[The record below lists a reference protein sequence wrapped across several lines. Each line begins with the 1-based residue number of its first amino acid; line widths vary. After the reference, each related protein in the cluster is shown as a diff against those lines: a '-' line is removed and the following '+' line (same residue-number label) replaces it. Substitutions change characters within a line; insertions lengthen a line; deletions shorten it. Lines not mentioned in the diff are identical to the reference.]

1 MKIKKGILTLVLTVI
16 TTLIFAQSKH
26 VTSAAIIFKQY
37 NSEKDKSAK
46 ILKIKEAKEF
56 VDQAYNHES
65 TSNEPKMWMYRAKIY
80 KMIAFSHSNLDD
92 KAIFK
97 ATESHIQCLQPH
109 PKKKNKIIIYKKWEE
124 EEVFTGLMQ
133 CSNKLFNLAVEA
145 YQEGKFQES
154 LNFYE
159 PIYDVIA
166 LDDEDQLK
174 SIKITTESLL
184 HNSYLSAKAMKNNEL
199 SKGFLQKLMDI
210 NSGKPSIYS
219 SMSNI
224 YLEEGNNDKALA
236 FLAKGR
242 EIFSAD
248 QGLVNQE
255 INLYIKLGRTEDLIA
270 KLSSNIETYPEND
283 SYYVI
288 RGTCYQ
294 NFNDLDKSIADY
306 KSALVINPD
315 NLMALN
321 NISSCYL
328 KQTESIIKRLNAL
341 SYRQTTK
348 HDKYK
353 AQLKAIHLSAL
364 PYLEHYVKLEP
375 KDKSL
380 LSVLAEIYYKLE
392 MEKESKAT
400 KAKLASIK

>member
-1 MKIKKGILTLVLTVI
+1 MD
-16 TTLIFAQSKH
+16 
-26 VTSAAIIFKQY
+26 TSYI
-37 NSEKDKSAK
+37 
-46 ILKIKEAKEF
+46 
-56 VDQAYNHES
+56 
-65 TSNEPKMWMYRAKIY
+65 
-80 KMIAFSHSNLDD
+80 
-92 KAIFK
+92 
-97 ATESHIQCLQPH
+97 
-109 PKKKNKIIIYKKWEE
+109 
-124 EEVFTGLMQ
+124 
-133 CSNKLFNLAVEA
+133 
-145 YQEGKFQES
+145 
-154 LNFYE
+154 NFYE

-166 LDDEDQLK
+166 LDDEGQLK

-199 SKGFLQKLMDI
+199 SKNFLQKLMDI
-210 NSGKPSIYS
+210 NSEKPSIYS
-219 SMSNI
+219 SMSNT
-224 YLEEGNNDKALA
+224 YLEEGKNDKALE